1 MEFQNIK
8 KLSIENIKYLENK
21 ILNKEFKLVD
31 KIIESF
37 DDKLLNNQAIK
48 LLYANSKALNKNSS
62 FIDKKKAFL
71 IFIEIYK
78 SNPKLI
84 KVLYNAT
91 VLCFELQE
99 YNEILII
106 LEDFIKKNSFNER
119 IYNTLYKVYAALG
132 ETSKANNILKII
144 VNEQPKN
151 LKAWSA
157 LMFTSLSLDKV
168 NQEDLFKIGKQFS
181 SNIPNFKVRENLKL
195 RSKKS
200 KIKVGFITPYF
211 DGNAIDGF
219 LLSVIKNLDQSN
231 FEIVGFNLNKS
242 NKKSNHLKIYFNEWY
257 HVYELNN
264 YDLINL
270 IRKKN
275 INILIDLVGHGPGN
289 RLEIFKNR
297 AAPLQISWLGYVNT
311 TGLEEMDYIIADP
324 NLIKKEDR
332 HLYSEKVLCLPE
344 IWNSHEE
351 LNKDLKINIPCNVN
365 NYVTFGSFNNFR
377 KITSTVV
384 DVWSKI
390 LIKTN
395 SKLIIKSSMNNR
407 EDARVKFLNR
417 FPKEL
422 VNKNKII
429 MIDGQKEKNEH
440 LLMYNHID
448 VALDTFPYTGVT
460 TSFEAIWM
468 GVPVLTMRGHNFT
481 SRCGESININC
492 DMKNF
497 IAQNK
502 NDYIEKAIN
511 LTKNIN
517 YLKNLKKNLRNKAIN
532 SSLFKSKEFSKTFY
546 MELKKVWNEKLK

>member
-8 KLSIENIKYLENK
+8 RLSLDHLKYLENK
-21 ILNKEFKLVD
+21 IKNKEFDLVD
-31 KIIESF
+31 KIIESL
-37 DDKLLNNQAIK
+37 DDKLFNNQPIK
-48 LLYANSKALNKNSS
+48 LLYANSKALNKNSNL
-62 FIDKKKAFL
+62 IDKKKAFF
-71 IFIEIYK
+71 IFIELYK
-78 SNPKLI
+78 LNPKLI
-84 KVLYNAT
+84 RVLYNASA
-91 VLCFELQE
+91 LCFELQE

-106 LEDFIKKNSFNER
+106 LEDFIKKNSFNEK

-157 LMFTSLSLDKV
+157 LMFTSLSLDEV
-168 NQEDLFKIGKQFS
+168 NQEDIFKIGKQFS
-181 SNIPNFKVRENLKL
+181 SNIPNFKVTENFKFK
-195 RSKKS
+195 SKNS

-211 DGNAIDGF
+211 AGNAIDGF
-219 LLSVIKNLDQSN
+219 LLSVLKNLDQSN

-242 NKKSNHLKIYFNEWY
+242 NNKSDHLKNYFNEWY
-257 HVYELNN
+257 HVYALNN

-297 AAPLQISWLGYVNT
+297 AAPLQISWLGYINT
-311 TGLEEMDYIIADP
+311 TGLKEMDYIIVDP
-324 NLIKKEDR
+324 NLIKKEER
-332 HLYSEKVLCLPE
+332 HLYSEKVLYLPE

-351 LNKDLKINIPCNVN
+351 LNKNLKINIPCNVN

-377 KITSTVV
+377 KISSTVV

-390 LIKTN
+390 LTKTN
-395 SKLIIKSSMNNR
+395 SKLIVKSSMNNR
-407 EDARVKFLNR
+407 EDVRVKFLNK
-417 FPKEL
+417 FSKEL

-429 MIDGQKEKNEH
+429 MIEGQKEKSEH
-440 LLMYNHID
+440 LLMYNDID

-492 DMKNF
+492 DMEDF

-517 YLKNLKKNLRNKAIN
+517 YLKSLKKNLRNKAIN
-532 SSLFKSKEFSKTFY
+532 SSLFKPKEFSKKFY
-546 MELKKVWNEKLK
+546 MELKKVWSEKLK